1 MQIRA
6 AHIIE
11 NKPVIR
17 TQILPYMSNIGKLKA
32 IPVIAVAAM
41 TCICGYASAQ
51 KIEYGKWAIT
61 LDDASKKVTFAK
73 DGSDV
78 LAGVSVR
85 FKYNGE
91 VYDTSDFASA
101 TVTSS
106 DVDDAAGAARAYT
119 ISYKADALPTVD
131 QKFYLFDNRDYFLTE
146 VTLKSDSKISSNY
159 IAPIVTEEQNL
170 FLPADNSNRF
180 LTVPFDNDGF
190 VTYGSHTL
198 GCTAQD
204 KPAMGRIP
212 RDSIS
217 FEVTSIF
224 NGNTQKGLVL
234 GSVEHD
240 NWKSAVRMT
249 GSPLTLGYMSRIEM
263 FSGVT
268 HAATRDDHDGVLAP
282 HGALSGTEVKSARFL
297 VGLFDDWRTGMET
310 YGEINNVYAPKRPW
324 NGPTPFGWN
333 SWGGM
338 ATHVNYEGV
347 LSVSDFVKEN
357 FQDKNN
363 FAPDNVVFLG
373 LDSYWG
379 NLDWDQLEDFCNH
392 CRENGQIPGIYDTPF
407 SNWVHSDGDA
417 MEGNNGYYYGD
428 AILKLNGQSTGHLD
442 PTHPA
447 TLSRMNYYIDRFK
460 ALGIKYIKLDFLNHG
475 SQEAD
480 SWYDP
485 NVTTGIQAYNY
496 GMKHF
501 AERCGD
507 DMFIVLSISPLFP
520 AQYANARRISC
531 DAWGEMWHTSYM
543 LNSLSFGWWLD
554 RVYSYNDPD
563 HLVMGDRSD
572 AENMSRVTSGVCAGY
587 CMLGDNLSTAGSYIG
602 STVSQEKA
610 KKYFSNPE
618 INEAINLGRSFRPAY
633 GHLLHGRNNTIDLFY
648 HETDDSWYIAY
659 FNYEEALKTGYLDL
673 STLGIDVN
681 DVDTSR
687 SKELWFN
694 KSAEIDSRG
703 LKYDLPYNQCQLF
716 RLYKK

>member
-1 MQIRA
+1 
-6 AHIIE
+6 
-11 NKPVIR
+11 
-17 TQILPYMSNIGKLKA
+17 MSTNIGKLKTLTA
-32 IPVIAVAAM
+32 AVVVIASGAVQ
-41 TCICGYASAQ
+41 TAQ
-51 KIEYGKWAIT
+51 AEKIECGKWAIS
-61 LDDASKKVTFAK
+61 LDPDSKKVTFAK
-73 DGSDV
+73 EGSDV
-78 LAGVSVR
+78 LSGVSVR

-91 VYDTSDFASA
+91 VYDTSDYTAASF
-101 TVTSS
+101 S
-106 DVDDAAGAARAYT
+106 DTAVADKAGDAHAYT
-119 ISYKADALPTVD
+119 ISYTTGGGMPAVD
-131 QKFYLFDNRDYFLTE
+131 QTFFMFADRDYFLTE
-146 VTLKSDSKISSNY
+146 VTLKSDSKIKSNY
-159 IAPIVTEEQNL
+159 IAPVYTTEHNL

-190 VTYGSHTL
+190 ITYGSHTL

-204 KPAMGRIP
+204 KAAIGRIP

-224 NGNTQKGLVL
+224 NGNTQKGLVV

-240 NWKSAVRMT
+240 NWKSAVRVT
-249 GSPLTLGYMSRIEM
+249 GSPMTQSYISRLEC

-268 HAATRDDHDGVLAP
+268 HSATRDEYEGVLIE
-282 HGALSGTEVKSARFL
+282 HGSLSGTEVKSARFL

-357 FQDKNN
+357 IQGHGN
-363 FAPDNVVFLG
+363 FAPDNVVFIG

-379 NLDWDQLEDFCNH
+379 NLNWDELEDFCNR
-392 CRENGQIPGIYDTPF
+392 CRANGQIPGIYTTPF
-407 SNWVHSDGDA
+407 SNWTHSDSDPI
-417 MEGNNGYYYGD
+417 EGNNGYYYGD
-428 AILKLNGQSTGHLD
+428 ALLYVNGKKTSRLD
-442 PTHPA
+442 PTHPG
-447 TLSRMNYYIDRFK
+447 TLSLMNYQIDRFK
-460 ALGIKYIKLDFLNHG
+460 AMGIKYIKLDFLNHG
-475 SQEAD
+475 SCEAD
-480 SWYDP
+480 GFY
-485 NVTTGIQAYNY
+485 NKEITTGIQAYNY

-543 LNSLSFGWWLD
+543 MNSLSFGWWLD

-572 AENMSRVTSGVCAGY
+572 AENMSRMTSGVCTGY
-587 CMLGDNLSTAGSYIG
+587 CMMGDNLSTAGNYIG
-602 STVSQEKA
+602 TAASQEKA
-610 KKYFSNPE
+610 KKYFTNPE

-633 GHLLHGRNNTIDLFY
+633 GHLLHGRNNSIDLFY
-648 HETDDSWYIAY
+648 LETDDSWYIAY
-659 FNYEEALKTGYLDL
+659 FNYEEATKSGWLDL
-673 STLGIDVN
+673 STLGIDAGK
-681 DVDTSR
+681 VDMDR
-687 SKELWFN
+687 SKEIWFN
-694 KSAEIDSRG
+694 KNVEIDSRG
-703 LKYDLPYNQCQLF
+703 LKYELPYNQAKLF

>member
-1 MQIRA
+1 M
-6 AHIIE
+6 
-11 NKPVIR
+11 N
-17 TQILPYMSNIGKLKA
+17 NIGKLKA
-32 IPVIAVAAM
+32 LTVAVIV
-41 TCICGYASAQ
+41 TSLGDGASAAAQ
-51 KIEYGKWAIT
+51 KMEYGKWSIS
-61 LDDASKKVTFAK
+61 LDESARKVTFAK

-78 LAGVSVR
+78 LSGVSVR
-85 FKYNGE
+85 FRYNGE
-91 VYDTSDFASA
+91 IYDTSDYSA
-101 TVTSS
+101 VSVSDTPVADKAGDAHAYTVT
-106 DVDDAAGAARAYT
+106 
-119 ISYKADALPTVD
+119 YKTDGGLPAVD
-131 QKFYLFDNRDYFLTE
+131 QTFLLFADRDYFLTE
-146 VTLKSDSKISSNY
+146 VTLKSDSRISSNY
-159 IAPIVTEEQNL
+159 IAPVYTTEHNL

-198 GCTAQD
+198 SCSQQN
-204 KPAMGRIP
+204 KPATGRVA

-217 FEVTSIF
+217 FEVTAIF

-240 NWKSAVRMT
+240 NWKSAVRMS
-249 GSPLTLGYMSRIEM
+249 GSPTIQSYMSRIECY
-263 FSGVT
+263 SGAT
-268 HAATRDDHDGVLAP
+268 HAATRDDHSGFLMP
-282 HGALSGTEVKSARFL
+282 HGSLSGTEVKSARFM

-310 YGEINNVYAPKRPW
+310 FGEINNVYAPKRPW

-338 ATHVNYEGV
+338 ATNVNYEGV
-347 LSVSDFVKEN
+347 MSVSDFVKEN
-357 FQDKNN
+357 FQGKNN
-363 FAPDNVVFLG
+363 FAPDNVVFIG

-379 NLDWDQLEDFCNH
+379 NLDWDQLEEFCNK

-428 AILKLNGQSTGHLD
+428 ALLYINGQKTGHLD

-475 SQEAD
+475 TCEAD
-480 SWYDP
+480 GFYNKDI
-485 NVTTGIQAYNY
+485 TTGIQAYNY

-531 DAWGEMWHTSYM
+531 DAWGEMWHTNYM
-543 LNSLSFGWWLD
+543 MNSLSFGWWLD

-563 HLVMGDRSD
+563 HLCISDRTEE
-572 AENMSRVTSGVCAGY
+572 ENRARLTSGVCTGY
-587 CMLGDNLSTAGSYIG
+587 CMNGDNLSTAGSYQG
-602 STVSQEKA
+602 TAANQERA
-610 KKYFSNPE
+610 KKYFQYAD
-618 INEAINLGRSFRPAY
+618 INEAINMGRSFRPAY
-633 GHLLHGRNNTIDLFY
+633 GHKLHGPNGSIDLFY
-648 HETDDSWYIAY
+648 LETDDSWYIAY
-659 FNYEEALKTGYLDL
+659 FNYGEATKSGYLDL
-673 STLGIDVN
+673 STLGIDADNV
-681 DVDTSR
+681 DVSR

-694 KSAEIDSRG
+694 KKVNLDSRG
-703 LKYDLPYNQCQLF
+703 LQYEVINNEAKLY
-716 RLYKK
+716 RLYKKQ

>member
-1 MQIRA
+1 
-6 AHIIE
+6 
-11 NKPVIR
+11 
-17 TQILPYMSNIGKLKA
+17 MSNIGKLKA
-32 IPVIAVAAM
+32 IPVIALAAM
-41 TCICGYASAQ
+41 TCICGYASTQ
-51 KIEYGKWAIT
+51 KIEHGKWAIS

-101 TVTSS
+101 TVTSA
-106 DVDDAAGAARAYT
+106 DVDDAAGAGRAYT

-131 QKFYLFDNRDYFLTE
+131 QKFIMFDNRDYFLTE

-198 GCTAQD
+198 GCTAQN
-204 KPAMGRIP
+204 KPSMGRIP

-249 GSPLTLGYMSRIEM
+249 GSPLAQGYMSRIEM

-268 HAATRDDHDGVLAP
+268 HAATRDDHNGVLAP

-297 VGLFDDWRTGMET
+297 VGLFDDWRTGLET

-324 NGPTPFGWN
+324 NGTVPFGWN

-338 ATHVNYEGV
+338 GFNVNYEGV
-347 LSVSDFVKEN
+347 LSISDYIKEHY
-357 FQDKNN
+357 QDKNN
-363 FAPDNVVFLG
+363 FAPDNVVFIT
-373 LDSYWG
+373 LDSGW
-379 NLDWDQLEDFCNH
+379 NNFDWDKLKDFSDR
-392 CRENGQIPGIYDTPF
+392 CRANGQIAGIYDTPF
-407 SNWVHSDGDA
+407 TNWGHSDSDA
-417 MEGNNGYYYGD
+417 MDGNNGYYWGD
-428 AILKLNGQSTGHLD
+428 CTLKLNGQSTGHLD
-442 PTHPA
+442 PTHPG
-447 TLSRMNYYIDRFK
+447 TLSRINYYIDRFK
-460 ALGIKYIKLDFLNHG
+460 DLGFGYIKLDFLNHG

-485 NVTTGIQAYNY
+485 NVTTGIQAYNV
-496 GMKHF
+496 GMKHI

-507 DMFIVLSISPLFP
+507 DFFIDLSISPLFP
-520 AQYANARRISC
+520 AQHANARRISC
-531 DAWGEMWHTSYM
+531 DAWGEMWHTNYM
-543 LNSLSFGWWLD
+543 MNSLSFGWWLD
-554 RVYSYNDPD
+554 RVYTFNDPD
-563 HLVMGDRSD
+563 HICMNIQTDE
-572 AENMSRVTSGVCAGY
+572 ENMQRMTSAVCTGF
-587 CMLGDNLSTAGSYIG
+587 CMLGDNLSTEGSYPG
-602 STVSQEKA
+602 FQMAFDKA
-610 KKYFSNPE
+610 DKYFSYPE
-618 INEAINLGRSFRPAY
+618 INKAISLGRSFRPAY
-633 GHLLHGRNNTIDLFY
+633 GHLLHGPNSSIDLFY
-648 HETDDSWYIAY
+648 LETDDCWYIAY
-659 FNYEEALKTGYLDL
+659 FNYAEATKSGYLDL
-673 STLGIDVN
+673 STLGIDA
-681 DVDTSR
+681 DKVDMSS

-694 KSAEIDSRG
+694 KSVEIDSRG
-703 LKYDLPYNQCQLF
+703 LKYEVNFNQAK
-716 RLYKK
+716 LYKLNKK

>member
-1 MQIRA
+1 M
-6 AHIIE
+6 
-11 NKPVIR
+11 N
-17 TQILPYMSNIGKLKA
+17 NIGKLKTLA
-32 IPVIAVAAM
+32 AAIAVAVTAVA
-41 TCICGYASAQ
+41 TPAAAQ

-61 LDDASKKVTFAK
+61 LDEAGKKLTFAK

-78 LAGVSVR
+78 LKGVSVR

-91 VYDTSDFASA
+91 VYDTSDYATA
-101 TVTSS
+101 TVSTT
-106 DVDDAAGAARAYT
+106 DVADKAGQARACT
-119 ISYKADALPTVD
+119 ISYTTEGSMPVVD
-131 QKFYLFDNRDYFLTE
+131 QTFLLFEGRDYFLTE

-159 IAPIVTEEQNL
+159 IAPVYTTEKNL
-170 FLPADNSNRF
+170 FLPVDNSNRF

-198 GCTAQD
+198 SCTSQE
-204 KPAMGRIP
+204 KPAIGRVP

-249 GSPLTLGYMSRIEM
+249 GSPVAQSYMSRIECY
-263 FSGVT
+263 SGAT
-268 HAATRDDHDGVLAP
+268 HAATRDDYNGFLMP
-282 HGALSGTEVKSARFL
+282 HGSLSGTEVKSARFM
-297 VGLFDDWRTGMET
+297 VGMFDDWRTGMET
-310 YGEINNVYAPKRPW
+310 FGEINNVYAPKRPW

-338 ATHVNYEGV
+338 STHVNYEGV
-347 LSVSDFVKEN
+347 MSVSDFVKEN
-357 FQDKNN
+357 FQGKNN
-363 FAPDNVVFLG
+363 FAPDNVVFIG

-379 NLDWDQLEDFCNH
+379 NLDWDQLEEFCNK

-417 MEGNNGYYYGD
+417 VEGNNGYYYGD
-428 AILKLNGQSTGHLD
+428 ALLYVNGQKTGRLD

-447 TLSRMNYYIDRFK
+447 TLSLMNYHIDRFK

-475 SQEAD
+475 SCEAD
-480 SWYDP
+480 GFYNKDI
-485 NVTTGIQAYNY
+485 TTGIQAYNY

-543 LNSLSFGWWLD
+543 MNSLSFGWWLD

-563 HLVMGDRSD
+563 HLCMGDRSD
-572 AENMSRVTSGVCAGY
+572 EENMSRVTSGVCAGY

-602 STVSQEKA
+602 TTQSQEKA
-610 KKYFSNPE
+610 KKYFSYPE

-633 GHLLHGRNNTIDLFY
+633 GHKIYGRNNTVDLFY
-648 HETDDSWYIAY
+648 LETEDSWYIAY
-659 FNYEEALKTGYLDL
+659 FNYEEATKSGYLDL
-673 STLGIDVN
+673 STLGIDV
-681 DVDTSR
+681 DKVDTTR

-694 KSAEIDSRG
+694 KKANIDSRG
-703 LKYDLPYNQCQLF
+703 LQYELPYNQAKLF
-716 RLYKK
+716 RLYKKQ

>member
-1 MQIRA
+1 M
-6 AHIIE
+6 
-11 NKPVIR
+11 N
-17 TQILPYMSNIGKLKA
+17 NIGKLKMLTAA
-32 IPVIAVAAM
+32 IAALSIGCGTAVTARTM
-41 TCICGYASAQ
+41 
-51 KIEYGKWAIT
+51 EYGKWAIS
-61 LDDASKKVTFAK
+61 LDEGSKKVTFAK
-73 DGSDV
+73 DGDNV
-78 LAGVSVR
+78 LSGVSVR
-85 FKYNGE
+85 FRYNGE
-91 VYDTSDFASA
+91 VYDTSDYAA
-101 TVTSS
+101 ADIS
-106 DVDDAAGAARAYT
+106 DANVADKAGDTKVYT
-119 ISYKADALPTVD
+119 ISYTTGNGLPAVD
-131 QKFYLFDNRDYFLTE
+131 QKFYLFDGRDYFLTE
-146 VTLKSDSKISSNY
+146 VTLRSDSKISSNY
-159 IAPIVTEEQNL
+159 IAPIVTEENNL

-204 KPAMGRIP
+204 KAAMGRIP

-249 GSPLTLGYMSRIEM
+249 GSPLIQSYMSRIEM

-282 HGALSGTEVKSARFL
+282 HGALSGTEIKSARFM

-310 YGEINNVYAPKRPW
+310 YGEINNIYAPKRPW

-338 ATHVNYEGV
+338 ATNVNYEGV

-357 FQDKNN
+357 FQGKNN
-363 FAPDNVVFLG
+363 FAPDNVVFIG

-379 NLDWDQLEDFCNH
+379 NLDWDQLEDFCNR
-392 CRENGQIPGIYDTPF
+392 CRANGQIPGIYDTPF
-407 SNWVHSDGDA
+407 SNWTHSDGDA

-520 AQYANARRISC
+520 TQYANARRISC

-572 AENMSRVTSGVCAGY
+572 EENMSRVTSGVCAGY

-602 STVSQEKA
+602 SAVSQEKA
-610 KKYFSNPE
+610 KKYFSYPE

-633 GHLLHGRNNTIDLFY
+633 GHLIHGRNNTIDLFY
-648 HETDDSWYIAY
+648 LETEDSWYVAY
-659 FNYEEALKTGYLDL
+659 FNYEEDTKSGYLDL
-673 STLGIDVN
+673 SVLGIDVN
-681 DVDTSR
+681 DVDVAR

-694 KSAEIDSRG
+694 KSAEIDSNG